1 MFTKSGKKVRN
12 LKHEV
17 AEKIKK
23 FRKARNMTQT
33 ELAKRLWVNKSI
45 ISSYENEQRLPSV
58 EMLVKLSSEFNVS
71 IDYLLGI
78 DKNKTIDVS
87 SLTDTQIEKI
97 SNLVT
102 EFKNINDGK

>member
-1 MFTKSGKKVRN
+1 

>member
-1 MFTKSGKKVRN
+1 M
-12 LKHEV
+12 KHEV

-102 EFKNINDGK
+102 EFKNINNSK